1 MTEVEM
7 KLVHEVE
14 QLILHAEED
23 TLDYSVL
30 EHARKLIFD
39 ITSKCSFKKQCES
52 ESIDYKKQFLLG
64 LWQKGLD

>member
-1 MTEVEM
+1 M
-7 KLVHEVE
+7 KSIEEQNRLLIHEVE

-52 ESIDYKKQFLLG
+52 ESEDYQKQFCG
-64 LWQKGLD
+64 CKTI